1 MLEQEPRW
9 VANIGWIKPGPVSKT
24 LDHFFR
30 LTPPDVN
37 FIISTTTWSLR
48 LTNVERFDQASLPNA
63 LETMVA
69 AAQDLMNYEELDFLA
84 VTGDLLQSALGL
96 AWNQALRA
104 ALEDATGKPA
114 ATAMTAATDALRAMG
129 VTRPLVV
136 TPVGE
141 AKNEDVRAYLEASGL
156 DVAAIQGVPTRS
168 TQEIKALPPTA
179 PYDMAQSA
187 FGEASGAD
195 GIYIMSVRWRST
207 EFAERLERE
216 LGVPVITNFGS
227 LIWRALT
234 AIGYPSPVRGYGRLL
249 GSIARPPS

>member
-1 MLEQEPRW
+1 VLEPEPNW

-48 LTNVERFDQASLPNA
+48 LTNVERFDPASLPDA

-69 AAQDLMNYEELDFLA
+69 LARDLMTYQDLDFVA

-96 AWNQALRA
+96 TWNRALRA
-104 ALEDATGKPA
+104 ALEDATGKPV
-114 ATAMTAATDALRAMG
+114 ATAMSAATDALEAMG
-129 VTRPLVV
+129 VKRPLVV

-141 AKNEDVRAYLEASGL
+141 AKNQDVRSYLEAAGL
-156 DVAAIQGVPTRS
+156 EVAAIRGVPTRS
-168 TQEIKALPPTA
+168 TKEIKALPPTA
-179 PYDMAQSA
+179 PYDMARAA
-187 FGEASGAD
+187 FDGSSGAD

-207 EFAERLERE
+207 EFAEPLERE

-227 LIWRALT
+227 LIWRSLT
-234 AIGYPSPVRGYGRLL
+234 AIGYPKPIRGYGRLL
-249 GSIARPPS
+249 GSVGV